1 MFKKVFSASLLIFGL
16 SFTCFS
22 QNQLQEQWV
31 DSVYQQLNLEQRIG
45 QLFMVPAY
53 SNGSTEHLEGLEAL
67 VKKRQIGGIIFMQST
82 PVKQIKIINR
92 LQCLS
97 KTPLLIGMDMEWG
110 AGMRIDSTLSF
121 PRQMALGAIEND
133 SLIYAMGQEIARE
146 MKILGVHLN
155 FAPVADINSNPLN
168 PVIGVRSFSSNKKVV
183 SEKALAY
190 MKGLQ
195 ENGVLACA
203 KHFPGHGD
211 SHQDSHLT
219 LPKIDIS
226 QERLDTL
233 ELYPFKHLMKAGVA
247 SIMTAHV
254 EVPALTKKN
263 TPVSLSEKAISD
275 FLRAELK
282 YEGLLIT
289 DALNMKA
296 ISGRYKT
303 GEAEMEALKAGND
316 ILLFP
321 ENIPAA
327 QEEIKSALRKK
338 KIDKSQFEA
347 SVKRVLRAKYRAG
360 LTGKWHPLNTENII
374 RKLNKPKAKFLQN
387 SLFENTI
394 TTVYN
399 PDSLLPI
406 INLDNKY
413 FASLTIGSTGQYD
426 YFLDK
431 YAQVIHYKYEASSN
445 PILFKELKS
454 YDVVM
459 IAVADIDPT
468 QKNYGISKEAIDLI
482 NKLGSETQVVLNI
495 LGTPYAIPL
504 FSNATAITCS
514 YENNSI
520 TQKLIAE
527 AIFGAIKT
535 SARLPV
541 DIKNFAFGSGAST
554 PNLQRLS
561 FSIPEAAGMDMDV
574 LNKIDGIAQ
583 EAIADEA
590 TPGCQVL
597 IAKDGKVV
605 FQKSYGYY
613 TYDSLRPVTENT
625 IYDIASVTKV
635 MASMQAFMF
644 LEERGIID
652 LDKKISVYLPELKG
666 TNKENMI
673 WRDILTHQAGLWPYL
688 PFWKQT
694 MEDPGAFHQFY
705 KKEPSPE
712 FSYQVSDNLYTS
724 DIMQDS
730 LWSWVVSAKL
740 RDKEPHVPYDY
751 KYSDMGY
758 YILKRTAEK
767 ALNQPMN
774 EFLQQNFYDP
784 MGLTTM
790 GYLPLCNYPLSRI
803 APTEDDNLFR
813 NNLVY
818 GLVHDQGAAMS
829 GGVAGHAGLFSNALD
844 LAKMLQMHLQDGEY
858 GGIRYYQKGTLERFT
873 AQQYKTNRR
882 GIGWDKP
889 LMGEW
894 NGPTSSY
901 ASAKTFGHT
910 GFTGTAI
917 WADPEFNLIYVFL
930 SNRIYPDAENTKLIK
945 NNIRT
950 RIQDLIYESMWQYN
964 QHVESY

>member
-16 SFTCFS
+16 SVTGFS
-22 QNQLQEQWV
+22 QNQQQEQWV
-31 DSVYQQLNLEQRIG
+31 DSVYQKLNLEQRIG

-53 SNGSTEHLEGLEAL
+53 SNGSTEHLESLEAL
-67 VKKRQIGGIIFMQST
+67 IKKRQIGGLIFMQGS
-82 PVKQIKIINR
+82 PIKQIKITNR

-121 PRQMALGAIEND
+121 PRQMALGAIEKD

-155 FAPVADINSNPLN
+155 FAPVADINNNPLN
-168 PVIGVRSFSSNKKVV
+168 PVIGVRSFSSDKKIV

-190 MKGLQ
+190 MRGLQ

-233 ELYPFKHLMKAGVA
+233 ELYPFKQLMNAGVA

-254 EVPALTKKN
+254 DMPAITKKN
-263 TPVSLSEKAISD
+263 EPVSLSEKAISG
-275 FLRAELK
+275 FLRSDLQ
-282 YEGLLIT
+282 YQGLVIT

-296 ISGRYKT
+296 ISGKYKA

-321 ENIPAA
+321 ENIPEAL
-327 QEEIKSALRKK
+327 EKIKLALRKK
-338 KIDKSQFEA
+338 KIRQDQFEA

-360 LTGKWHPLNTENII
+360 LTGKWQPLNTENII

-394 TTVYN
+394 TTVFN
-399 PDSLLPI
+399 ADSLLPI
-406 INLDNKY
+406 VNLDNKY

-426 YFLDK
+426 DYLDK
-431 YAQVIHYKYEASSN
+431 YAPVVHYKYEASSN
-445 PILFKELKS
+445 EILFKELKS
-454 YDVVM
+454 YGVIM
-459 IAVADIDPT
+459 IAVADIDPA
-468 QKNYGISKEAIDLI
+468 KDNYGISKDAIDLI
-482 NKLGSETQVVLNI
+482 NKLGKETQVVLNI

-504 FSNATAITCS
+504 FSNASAITCS
-514 YENNSI
+514 YENNII
-520 TQKLIAE
+520 TQQLIPE

-541 DIKNFAFGSGAST
+541 SIKNFPIGSGATT
-554 PNLQRLS
+554 PYLQRLG
-561 FSIPEAAGMDMDV
+561 FSIPEAVGMDMDV
-574 LNKIDGIAQ
+574 LNKIDGIAK
-583 EAIADEA
+583 EAINDKA

-597 IAKDGKVV
+597 VAKDGKVV

-613 TYDSLRPVTENT
+613 TYDSLRPVTKET

-644 LEERGIID
+644 LEERGVID

-694 MEDPGAFHQFY
+694 TDDPTLFHQFY
-705 KKEPSPE
+705 HKEPSSE

-724 DIMQDS
+724 DVMQDS

-758 YILKRTAEK
+758 YI
-767 ALNQPMN
+767 
-774 EFLQQNFYDP
+774 
-784 MGLTTM
+784 
-790 GYLPLCNYPLSRI
+790 
-803 APTEDDNLFR
+803 
-813 NNLVY
+813 
-818 GLVHDQGAAMS
+818 
-829 GGVAGHAGLFSNALD
+829 
-844 LAKMLQMHLQDGEY
+844 
-858 GGIRYYQKGTLERFT
+858 
-873 AQQYKTNRR
+873 
-882 GIGWDKP
+882 
-889 LMGEW
+889 
-894 NGPTSSY
+894 
-901 ASAKTFGHT
+901 
-910 GFTGTAI
+910 
-917 WADPEFNLIYVFL
+917 
-930 SNRIYPDAENTKLIK
+930 
-945 NNIRT
+945 
-950 RIQDLIYESMWQYN
+950 
-964 QHVESY
+964 